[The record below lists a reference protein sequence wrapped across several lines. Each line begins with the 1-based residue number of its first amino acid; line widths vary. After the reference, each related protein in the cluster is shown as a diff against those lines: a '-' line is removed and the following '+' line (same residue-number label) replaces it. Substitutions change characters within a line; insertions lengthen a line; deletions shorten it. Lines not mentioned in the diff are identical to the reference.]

1 MRKLIAMAFILS
13 SVLSIQA
20 QTNVFI
26 KAVEAQLANSEGG
39 IVRDGN
45 SSKRKALML
54 SEVCDLNDPVDS
66 RIFLEYGAMFLAT
79 NGVTLPNR
87 CVFHNQ
93 DEVAAYQ
100 STVKMKTEKI
110 GETTITL
117 QEPAMNAL
125 LAAIAEA
132 KKEGLN
138 ITPRGGPTSAMRV
151 YDDTRRFW
159 NNRVERALEF
169 WTKQG
174 KLKVEEAAKVRSLEI
189 RDQIQRVLELE
200 DQGIFFSTQFDKTI
214 LHSVAA
220 PGASQHIFLLA
231 LDIEQ
236 FGNAKVREIMMR
248 NGWFQT
254 VKSDQPHFTYLGRN
268 ESELPSLG
276 LKMWEMNGQRFWFP
290 YLA

>member
-1 MRKLIAMAFILS
+1 MRKFIVMAFILS

-54 SEVCDLNDPVDS
+54 SEVCDLSDPVDS
-66 RIFLEYGAMFLAT
+66 RIFLEYGAVFLAT
-79 NGVTLPNR
+79 NGVVLPTR

-110 GETTITL
+110 GEVTITL

-132 KKEGLN
+132 RKDGLN

-174 KLKVEEAAKVRSLEI
+174 KIKSEEATKVRGLAI

-200 DQGIFFSTQFDKTI
+200 DKGIFFSTQFDKTI

-236 FGNAKVREIMMR
+236 FGNAKVRDIMMR

-254 VKSDQPHFTYLGRN
+254 VKSDQPHFTYLGRK

-276 LKMWEMNGQRFWFP
+276 LKMLDMNGQRFWFP
-290 YLA
+290 DLD